1 MVSHLLLILVFLSH
15 HNSKPSITINLSK
28 KQCSSREG
36 GVRKSKQNGSCPS
49 WQKTRLTGYWQRV
62 QCSHHTCVRM
72 CMYAWLLW
80 PTDKSVVSQISPYQ
94 YLSKHHHDI
103 HRPSL
108 HHTSITVSLHGS
120 KSSANWRERTQVW
133 GFVKYRSSCDVIIFR
148 ADAGNSLESLVEEFR
163 DSTVYPIL
171 LNPFAVGFLYELKC
185 ISSSV
190 VLQVNKLHCGS
201 VITFYDNTSA
211 DSTDATVAVDIC
223 LTAFIIAKVNKVINF
238 NISAVRIW

>member
-1 MVSHLLLILVFLSH
+1 MVSHLLLILVFQSH
-15 HNSKPSITINLSK
+15 RNSKPSIIINLSK
-28 KQCSSREG
+28 KQCREG

-49 WQKTRLTGYWQRV
+49 WQKTRLTGYWQSAAV
-62 QCSHHTCVRM
+62 CSHHTCVRM

-108 HHTSITVSLHGS
+108 CHTSITVSLHDS
-120 KSSANWRERTQVW
+120 KSTANWRERTQVW
-133 GFVKYRSSCDVIIFR
+133 GFVKFRSSCDVIIFR

-171 LNPFAVGFLYELKC
+171 LNPFAVSFFDKIQN
-185 ISSSV
+185 ISSCHPS
-190 VLQVNKLHCGS
+190 G
-201 VITFYDNTSA
+201 
-211 DSTDATVAVDIC
+211 
-223 LTAFIIAKVNKVINF
+223 
-238 NISAVRIW
+238 